1 MNTIKTGLLLGALT
15 GLLMLIGG
23 FFGGQT
29 GVVIAFIFA
38 MVLNFGSY
46 WFSDKLVLR
55 MYQAQP
61 VSENEAP
68 ELCAIVKNL
77 AMKASLPCRR
87 SISCPATRRTPS
99 PRAR

>member
-23 FFGGQT
+23 WFGGQQ

-38 MVLNFGSY
+38 MVMNFGSY
-46 WFSDKLVLR
+46 WFSHKIVLR
-55 MYQAQP
+55 MYKAQE

-68 ELCAIVKNL
+68 TLFAMVQNL
-77 AMKASLPCRR
+77 RL
-87 SISCPATRRTPS
+87 T
-99 PRAR
+99 